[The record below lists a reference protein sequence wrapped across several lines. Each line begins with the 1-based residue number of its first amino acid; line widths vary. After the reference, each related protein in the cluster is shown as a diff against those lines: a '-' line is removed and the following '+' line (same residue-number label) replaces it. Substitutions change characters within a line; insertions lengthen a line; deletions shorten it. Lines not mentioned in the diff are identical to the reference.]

1 MSDTSILSK
10 NGQFKFKKSQQNPN
24 DKFGNDLDEENLTM
38 LENKYID
45 ENDKT
50 VINYSNFLNDINIV
64 FTLSGLEK
72 NPTI

>member
-1 MSDTSILSK
+1 MKYFFYI
-10 NGQFKFKKSQQNPN
+10 KKQRI
-24 DKFGNDLDEENLTM
+24 DLDEENLTM

>member
-1 MSDTSILSK
+1 MKI
-10 NGQFKFKKSQQNPN
+10 
-24 DKFGNDLDEENLTM
+24 DLDEENLIM